1 MRTGYGWLLGL
12 VLSTSGCES
21 EMTTTRPDPGPEPP
35 RVPTPYLAKLYVTGK
50 VTDSSGQS
58 VADALVV
65 VSVRPT
71 THRRECEL
79 AVLSTGGKTDANGEY
94 LNVWGENG
102 WLGRGCV
109 RAYASKGSLSGRAN
123 RSNVIL
129 RSAADAMAPDTV
141 VLDIVLDDQ

>member
-1 MRTGYGWLLGL
+1 MRTGYGLLVGL

-21 EMTTTRPDPGPEPP
+21 EMAATRPDPEPEPP

-50 VTDSSGQS
+50 VTDSSGRA
-58 VADALVV
+58 VEDALVV
-65 VSVRPT
+65 VSVQPT
-71 THRRECEL
+71 THRTECES
-79 AVLSTGGKTDANGEY
+79 AVLVTGGKTDANGVY

-109 RAYASKGSLSGRAN
+109 RASASKDNLLGRAD

-129 RSAADAMAPDTV
+129 RSVSDALPPDTLVVDV
-141 VLDIVLDDQ
+141 VLDDR